1 MPETKPAYAE
11 EFKAEA
17 VRLYKQ
23 TDKSMKEVAEDL
35 GMSVN
40 SLREWLR
47 RSDSEETVSDISAE
61 TVQEELQR
69 LRKENRILKEERE
82 ILKKATTFFAKENSR
97 SR

>member
-1 MPETKPAYAE
+1 MPETKPAYPE

-40 SLREWLR
+40 SPREWLR
-47 RSDSEETVSDISAE
+47 RSELSGTDSAAPGESEHEE
-61 TVQEELQR
+61 
-69 LRKENRILKEERE
+69 
-82 ILKKATTFFAKENSR
+82 
-97 SR
+97 

>member
-1 MPETKPAYAE
+1 MPRTRPAYAE

-23 TDKSMKEVAEDL
+23 TDKSMKEVADDL

-47 RSDSEETVSDISAE
+47 RSESAE
-61 TVQEELQR
+61 TESVPPGESEQEELQR

-82 ILKKATTFFAKENSR
+82 ILKKATTFFAKEQSR

>member
-1 MPETKPAYAE
+1 MPRTRPAYPE

-23 TDKSMKEVAEDL
+23 TDKSMREVADDL

-40 SLREWLR
+40 SLRNWLR
-47 RSDSEETVSDISAE
+47 CSETEADQPGDRPDDE
-61 TVQEELQR
+61 QEELQR
-69 LRKENRILKEERE
+69 LRKEVRILREERE
-82 ILKKATTFFAKENSR
+82 ILKKATTFFAKEQSR